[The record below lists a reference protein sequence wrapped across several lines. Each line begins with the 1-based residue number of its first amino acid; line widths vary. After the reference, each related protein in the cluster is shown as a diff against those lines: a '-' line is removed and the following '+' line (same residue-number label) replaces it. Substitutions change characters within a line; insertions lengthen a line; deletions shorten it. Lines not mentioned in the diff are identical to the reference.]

1 MRTPQ
6 LLALAV
12 ALATSTMANPV
23 PEMGNDLAARGA
35 LNNPAAPDEPG
46 CTTTQ
51 VMFPQFT
58 AGPTSTVWTSTATFT
73 KSVDCG
79 GCNEV
84 QKSTLNMGPG
94 PVVFFTTTVTAETAS
109 TTTVYACSTSAAGQ

>member
-1 MRTPQ
+1 
-6 LLALAV
+6 
-12 ALATSTMANPV
+12 MANPV

-46 CTTTQ
+46 CTTTRP
-51 VMFPQFT
+51 VAPQWT
-58 AGPTSTVWTSTATFT
+58 AGPVETVWTSTTT
-73 KSVDCG
+73 VTETVDCG

-84 QKSTLNMGPG
+84 QATPMYWGVGPA
-94 PVVFFTTTVTAETAS
+94 VFFTTTTTAETAS